1 MFKTLPGFREFLPE
15 ECRRRNFYFSQW
27 RRISRNYHF
36 QEFDGPV
43 LEPLEL
49 YEEKSGPEIR
59 EQLFCFTDKGGRE
72 VALRPEMTP
81 TLARLVGP
89 RLGALRKPVK
99 WFSIGEQYRY
109 ERYQKGRKRAFYQ
122 YNADIIGEAGPSAE
136 VELMALLIDS
146 LCSFGLSEKDFAVR
160 LSDRQLWIMYLRGLG
175 IEEARAVSVLGVVDK
190 LGREPE
196 DVLERK
202 LEPLVGDRA
211 AGLLKKMIEFS
222 RQQSLDGVRE
232 MFRGSEIALDDLEN
246 RLADWNELL
255 QGLQAMG
262 LSPFVQIDLGIVRGL
277 AYYTGFV
284 FEAFD
289 REKSHRALAGGG
301 RYDNLLGMLSRK
313 DAPAAGFG
321 MGDVVLED
329 LLKEKGLLP
338 QWVEESDVYI
348 VGITTAERPVVLSA
362 VRALRQ
368 VGLSVA
374 YSLPG
379 ASPKKQFK
387 GADEAGARTL
397 VVIGPEEREAG
408 QVKVKDSR
416 TRVEKTVS
424 NKEMIACV
432 HHLLQGGPESD

>member
-289 REKSHRALAGGG
+289 R
-301 RYDNLLGMLSRK
+301 
-313 DAPAAGFG
+313 
-321 MGDVVLED
+321 
-329 LLKEKGLLP
+329 
-338 QWVEESDVYI
+338 
-348 VGITTAERPVVLSA
+348 
-362 VRALRQ
+362 
-368 VGLSVA
+368 
-374 YSLPG
+374 
-379 ASPKKQFK
+379 
-387 GADEAGARTL
+387 
-397 VVIGPEEREAG
+397 
-408 QVKVKDSR
+408 
-416 TRVEKTVS
+416 
-424 NKEMIACV
+424 
-432 HHLLQGGPESD
+432 

>member
-1 MFKTLPGFREFLPE
+1 
-15 ECRRRNFYFSQW
+15 
-27 RRISRNYHF
+27 
-36 QEFDGPV
+36 
-43 LEPLEL
+43 
-49 YEEKSGPEIR
+49 
-59 EQLFCFTDKGGRE
+59 
-72 VALRPEMTP
+72 
-81 TLARLVGP
+81 
-89 RLGALRKPVK
+89 
-99 WFSIGEQYRY
+99 
-109 ERYQKGRKRAFYQ
+109 
-122 YNADIIGEAGPSAE
+122 
-136 VELMALLIDS
+136 
-146 LCSFGLSEKDFAVR
+146 
-160 LSDRQLWIMYLRGLG
+160 
-175 IEEARAVSVLGVVDK
+175 
-190 LGREPE
+190 
-196 DVLERK
+196 
-202 LEPLVGDRA
+202 
-211 AGLLKKMIEFS
+211 
-222 RQQSLDGVRE
+222 
-232 MFRGSEIALDDLEN
+232 
-246 RLADWNELL
+246 
-255 QGLQAMG
+255 
-262 LSPFVQIDLGIVRGL
+262 
-277 AYYTGFV
+277 
-284 FEAFD
+284 
-289 REKSHRALAGGG
+289 
-301 RYDNLLGMLSRK
+301 MLSRK